1 MGTMANSENPD
12 EMPHKGSISPGPAL
26 FAKQIVQALMKCCLC
41 ANAKT
46 KSISG
51 ISSGPALFAKTK
63 SIFRER
69 NAIVFG
75 NYDL

>member
-1 MGTMANSENPD
+1 MGTMTNSENPD
-12 EMPHKGSISPGPAL
+12 EMPHKGGISSGPSL
-26 FAKQIVQALMKCCLC
+26 FAPSLY
-41 ANAKT
+41 AKT
-46 KSISG
+46 KSIGS

-75 NYDL
+75 NYDM